1 MSSVRRKL
9 SSIPK
14 PGNPNIEIDEEEHQS
29 VRLKPNTRKC
39 RMKCEVD
46 KLRKHNTIQNS
57 TFLKA
62 KEIKMCVE
70 NVSVCVYR

>member
-46 KLRKHNTIQNS
+46 KLRKHNTIQN
-57 TFLKA
+57 
-62 KEIKMCVE
+62 
-70 NVSVCVYR
+70 